1 MSLLALSAACKAC
14 IELCVLTKPLH
25 QETFTVL
32 LNIYSDLLCKKA
44 TLGNAVTSL
53 PQILSFPL
61 SR

>member
-32 LNIYSDLLCKKA
+32 LNTYSDLCKKA

-53 PQILSFPL
+53 PQILSVPL

>member
-32 LNIYSDLLCKKA
+32 NIYSDLLCKKE

-53 PQILSFPL
+53 PQILSVPL